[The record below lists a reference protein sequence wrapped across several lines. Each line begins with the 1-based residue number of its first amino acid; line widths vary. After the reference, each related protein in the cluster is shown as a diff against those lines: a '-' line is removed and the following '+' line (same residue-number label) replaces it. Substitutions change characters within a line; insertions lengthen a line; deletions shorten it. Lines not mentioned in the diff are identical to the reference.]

1 MINLQLHDSSV
12 FLIRDMTP
20 TLRVASTSM
29 GGMHTDLL
37 VPSLLKINK
46 MILTLGPYKFLLI
59 RT

>member
-1 MINLQLHDSSV
+1 
-12 FLIRDMTP
+12 MTP

-29 GGMHTDLL
+29 GGMHTDLP